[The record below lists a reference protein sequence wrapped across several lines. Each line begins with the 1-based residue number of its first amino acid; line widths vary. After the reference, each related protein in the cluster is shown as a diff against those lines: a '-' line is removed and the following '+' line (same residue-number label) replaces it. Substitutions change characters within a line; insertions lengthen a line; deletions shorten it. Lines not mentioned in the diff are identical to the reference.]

1 MNQRERQDVLEVL
14 INGKKTRVATGS
26 LSQGGQERVR
36 KMAAGGEVADYTSLP
51 DAPAAPLFGPVAVPN
66 PMAGAVVPNPMAG
79 APVMAPTAQTPQM
92 PGAPTPGV
100 QIAPFAGESDFSQF
114 ASPGALP
121 GAAPQQ
127 GLAAPAEQ
135 AQSAPRVAGM
145 AAPRP
150 AQARIGAPGRLD
162 EYGQA
167 QATEEKALAEK
178 AGIEQQRFEETARLQ
193 QQGVADQQNLIA
205 QHEQKWQENNK
216 RITDLQNAVLS
227 QKIDPSAL
235 WESKSGGQK
244 AMAIVGMILGG
255 IGSGITGRENPAMQ
269 ALQQAIDRDVR
280 AQEANIQNKKTA
292 LGAYIEQGH
301 SLQAARQMAIGEKMH
316 LVAAQVEATANKYG
330 GLAALPG
337 AAAQVAELHKQG
349 AQFRLNAA
357 QQSAQTALAYQDM
370 QLKAQTL
377 ALEKRKFGAY
387 EQAMQ
392 GGQGGASGGMALD
405 KGAMP
410 LNPLDPLKDRQ
421 ERSYQDA
428 EGRWHL
434 APSAKEAEASR
445 ERVVSAG
452 ELKGTMTAL
461 GAAKSRTGVL
471 DKLASMIG
479 RPEWTAQGAQ
489 NAILKDQFI
498 IELADTK
505 GVKLSNLNPTDR
517 ALFDRMVPDPSA
529 FRDASFQP
537 QIQQALR
544 TIRAAQIARNRGG

>member
-51 DAPAAPLFGPVAVPN
+51 DAPVAPLFGPVEVPN

-100 QIAPFAGESDFSQF
+100 QIAPYAGESDFSQF
-114 ASPGALP
+114 ASPGVLP

-178 AGIEQQRFEETARLQ
+178 AGIEQQRFEDTARLQ

>member
-1 MNQRERQDVLEVL
+1 
-14 INGKKTRVATGS
+14 
-26 LSQGGQERVR
+26 
-36 KMAAGGEVADYTSLP
+36 
-51 DAPAAPLFGPVAVPN
+51 
-66 PMAGAVVPNPMAG
+66 
-79 APVMAPTAQTPQM
+79 
-92 PGAPTPGV
+92 
-100 QIAPFAGESDFSQF
+100 
-114 ASPGALP
+114 
-121 GAAPQQ
+121 
-127 GLAAPAEQ
+127 
-135 AQSAPRVAGM
+135 M